1 MSIHMNI
8 QHFYYL
14 TAYFLLYSFLGWCLE
29 VAYHAVSQGVIV
41 NRGFLNG
48 PVCPI
53 YGVGMICVLTV
64 LAPLRSHLVPLYICG
79 TLFATLIELVGGFVL
94 YKLFHMRWWDYSKEP
109 FNLGGYICAKFS
121 LAWGLCTLFAVKLVH
136 PFVELN
142 VKIMDRPLGYAFVII
157 CYTFFVADCVIT
169 VLTIAKLN
177 TKLHR
182 LNELAVKMRGFSD
195 KLTERIGEKGLEAGI
210 RMQEKQVQAVLG
222 QAELNDEFERVRES
236 IIRHRHY
243 SYGRMLR
250 AFPTASHAMYKDE
263 LENAFAAMKAR
274 RLAVLNDRKE
284 RKASRKL

>member
-1 MSIHMNI
+1 MSF

-29 VAYHAVSQGVIV
+29 VAYHAVSKGVIV

-53 YGVGMICVLTV
+53 YGVGMICVLTI
-64 LAPLRSHLVPLYICG
+64 LDPLRRHTVLLYICG
-79 TLFATLIELVGGFVL
+79 TIFATLIELVGGFVL
-94 YKLFHMRWWDYSKEP
+94 YKLFRMRWWDYSKEP
-109 FNLGGYICAKFS
+109 FNLGGFICAKFS
-121 LAWGLCTLFAVKLVH
+121 LAWGVCILFAVKMVH

-142 VKIMDRPLGYAFVII
+142 VSLMDRPLGYAFVII
-157 CYTFFVADCVIT
+157 CYTLFVADCIIT

-182 LNELAVKMRGFSD
+182 LNNLAVKMRGFSD
-195 KLTERIGEKGLEAGI
+195 ELTEKIGEKSLEAGVHV
-210 RMQEKQVQAVLG
+210 QEGQVQAALG
-222 QAELNDEFERVRES
+222 QAEAREEFERIREQ

-250 AFPTASHAMYKDE
+250 AFPNASHSLYADE
-263 LENAFAAMKAR
+263 FANAIATMKSRRAEFLKAR
-274 RLAVLNDRKE
+274 AE
-284 RKASRKL
+284 RKYMK